1 CGLFLLINRK
11 FTENSNEMLIFAKRR
26 YDMFIHDT
34 ENWTSFRWNAD
45 TLSDVSFL
53 FCYFLRSGFIA

>member
-1 CGLFLLINRK
+1 
-11 FTENSNEMLIFAKRR
+11 
-26 YDMFIHDT
+26 MFIHDT

-53 FCYFLRSGFIA
+53 FSLFPKKWIYRIRILTTYSYLL

>member
-1 CGLFLLINRK
+1 
-11 FTENSNEMLIFAKRR
+11 
-26 YDMFIHDT
+26 MFIHDT